1 MPQSSRIGG
10 LFWSV
15 LSVVIFVG
23 VVRTCLSEDT
33 TTSGS
38 SSDTATEA
46 PAYYQS
52 EVEEGLGAAVAIV
65 VDTSGSMSDTAPG
78 DTRPKYVVVR
88 EALAEMLKATDAFVK
103 KRPDFPIKVTV
114 YGFAS
119 SPWQVLPVQAWDR
132 DAVVAAVEKLP
143 GPGGG
148 TAIGEALLAARA
160 ELYRSGVFRKYIL
173 VLTDGMN
180 TVGSEPEPVAR
191 TIFEKS
197 QRSVPIYFVA
207 FDADAETFGFLK
219 QVGGDVL
226 PAKNAP
232 ELQAALKEI
241 YEGKILAE
249 AVDYG
254 EGKKETP

>member
-1 MPQSSRIGG
+1 MARRSRFGR

-15 LSVVIFVG
+15 FSVVVFVG
-23 VVRTCLSEDT
+23 VVRTCLDEETDT
-33 TTSGS
+33 ATV
-38 SSDTATEA
+38 SSDAATEA

-65 VDTSGSMSDTAPG
+65 VDTSGSMSDPAPG
-78 DTRPKYVVVR
+78 DSRPKYVIVR
-88 EALAEMLKATDAFVK
+88 EALLEMLKATDSFVA
-103 KRPDFPIKVTV
+103 KRPDFAIKVTV
-114 YGFAS
+114 FGFAS
-119 SPWQVLPVQAWDR
+119 APWQVLPVGTYNR
-132 DAVVAAVEKLP
+132 EAVLAAVEGLP

-160 ELYRSGVFRKYIL
+160 ELYRSGVYRKYIL

-180 TVGSEPEPVAR
+180 TVGTEPEPVAR

-207 FDADAETFGFLK
+207 FNTNPATFGFLK
-219 QVGGDVL
+219 EVGGDVL
-226 PAKNAP
+226 PAKSAP

-249 AVDYG
+249 AADYG